1 MVDKK
6 MFFKV
11 SRKVEYSNISNV
23 VYTDASIHGWG
34 HSVKGG
40 SCIKTE
46 SKWHINELNGFTY
59 KPQIKTHY
67 FMSQVNCQESWAT
80 CKDFFG
86 SHYCHSKR

>member
-11 SRKVEYSNISNV
+11 SRKVEYPNIQKLFTLMHQYMV
-23 VYTDASIHGWG
+23 GG
-34 HSVKGG
+34 SVKGG

-46 SKWHINELNGFTY
+46 NKWHINELNGFTY
-59 KPQIKTHY
+59 KPQIKAHY
-67 FMSQVNCQESWAT
+67 FMSHVNCQESWAT

-86 SHYCHSKR
+86 SHYCHNKR